1 MEAERVAVEAAPDT
15 ERTAGPAPA
24 APAGLDLAAPTATLV
39 QRHAAL
45 LARAPA
51 GGGDL
56 VRWLSRTYGNRHV
69 SRVAALQRETT
80 TATPAA
86 PIAKGYKAVSV
97 TDPRW
102 QKVDDLLTWTRLGW
116 EARAVM
122 RDNQVPLA
130 EAALAPGTPDT
141 GAPAFYDAKGN
152 VCYLNLSGPPA
163 VISAYFVHEMHHAK
177 QARTGKSPGAEGFP
191 NTEEHRKKWVAMMV
205 EEEVVGTAMGFEHK
219 RNLEGRGLAQR
230 DDRPAGMAS
239 YRRVYEYW
247 RDKALAEGKDEV
259 AAGDHGRSQA
269 LVRVRLMIA
278 NPGGRASPELGP
290 PGGVGESYEDFYARE
305 FKKSPHTP

>member
-1 MEAERVAVEAAPDT
+1 MEAERVTAEAAADT
-15 ERTAGPAPA
+15 VRTAGPAH
-24 APAGLDLAAPTATLV
+24 AAPTAALL

-45 LARAPA
+45 LAGAPA
-51 GGGDL
+51 SPEV

-69 SRVAALQRETT
+69 SRLAALQRETA
-80 TATPAA
+80 TATPAS
-86 PIAKGYKAVSV
+86 PIAKGYKAVSI

-122 RDNQVPLA
+122 RDNQIPLA
-130 EAALAPGTPDT
+130 EAALPAGTPDT

-177 QARTGKSPGAEGFP
+177 QALTGKSPGAEGFP

-219 RNLEGRGLAQR
+219 RSLEGRGLAQR
-230 DDRPAGMAS
+230 DDRPAGMGS

-247 RDKALAEGKDEV
+247 RDQARAEGKDEV
-259 AAGDHGRSQA
+259 AAGDFGRSKA

-305 FKKSPHTP
+305 FKKSPHPAAP